1 MSHEWSAASHAH
13 CQPTSARC
21 HMFADPAGSTVSAFW
36 CAKHSTAPVVS
47 LLCGPCLRGAERCSA
62 WLSQILMASDPLWA
76 TLFAG
81 VLGSAEQDL
90 GPSGWAGG
98 ALIIAGAVL
107 AGTGGSAPHGQ
118 RLPDEHE

>member
-1 MSHEWSAASHAH
+1 MAH
-13 CQPTSARC
+13 
-21 HMFADPAGSTVSAFW
+21 VY
-36 CAKHSTAPVVS
+36 K
-47 LLCGPCLRGAERCSA
+47 LLRDCGWRL
-62 WLSQILMASDPLWA
+62 QILMASDPLWA

-118 RLPDEHE
+118 RPPDEHE